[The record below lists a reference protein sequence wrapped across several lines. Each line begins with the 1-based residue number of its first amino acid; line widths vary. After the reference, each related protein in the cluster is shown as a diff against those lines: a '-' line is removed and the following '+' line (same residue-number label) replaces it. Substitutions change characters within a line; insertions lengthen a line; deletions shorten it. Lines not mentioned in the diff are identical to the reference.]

1 MKKIIGFYFLLLFI
15 IGVILSF
22 SIQKE
27 KKQNEICNKAIEG
40 AKLYL
45 EDNDEWKVLL
55 NDVWNYFL
63 ENQEEAMKDRHYGEG
78 NASKTELTM
87 VYCIYSGFILEK
99 ISSDNIDSFAYI
111 KGLKTKNP
119 EFYEHFCYCF
129 NNASAK
135 DLAEIIVSSEQ
146 NTMIPV

>member
-111 KGLKTKNP
+111 KGLKTINP
-119 EFYEHFCYCF
+119 DFYNYFYYEL
-129 NNASAK
+129 NDIQAVNLAK
-135 DLAEIIVSSEQ
+135 SMATSEKK
-146 NTMIPV
+146 

>member
-1 MKKIIGFYFLLLFI
+1 MKTIIKNFI
-15 IGVILSF
+15 ILFFLIGLILSCTT
-22 SIQKE
+22 QKE
-27 KKQNEICNKAIEG
+27 KNQNEICNKAIEG

-45 EDNDEWKVLL
+45 EGNDEWKVLL

-111 KGLKTKNP
+111 KGLKTINP
-119 EFYEHFCYCF
+119 DFYNYFYYEL
-129 NNASAK
+129 NDIQAVKLAK
-135 DLAEIIVSSEQ
+135 SMATSEKK
-146 NTMIPV
+146 

>member
-1 MKKIIGFYFLLLFI
+1 MMKKIIGFYFLLLFI

-27 KKQNEICNKAIEG
+27 KNQNEICNKAIEG

-111 KGLKTKNP
+111 KGLKTINP
-119 EFYEHFCYCF
+119 DFYEHFCYVS
-129 NNASAK
+129 NDIQAVKLAK
-135 DLAEIIVSSEQ
+135 SMATSEKK
-146 NTMIPV
+146 

>member
-63 ENQEEAMKDRHYGEG
+63 ENQEDAMKDRHYGEG

-111 KGLKTKNP
+111 KGLKTINP
-119 EFYEHFCYCF
+119 DFYNYFYYEL
-129 NNASAK
+129 NDIQAVNLAK
-135 DLAEIIVSSEQ
+135 SMATSEKK
-146 NTMIPV
+146 

>member
-1 MKKIIGFYFLLLFI
+1 MKTIIKKNISIFFL
-15 IGVILSF
+15 IGLILSCTT
-22 SIQKE
+22 QKE

-40 AKLYL
+40 SKLYL
-45 EDNDEWKVLL
+45 DGDDEWKVLL

-111 KGLKTKNP
+111 KGLKTINP
-119 EFYEHFCYCF
+119 DFYNYFYYEL
-129 NNASAK
+129 NDIQAVNLAK
-135 DLAEIIVSSEQ
+135 SMATSEKK
-146 NTMIPV
+146 

>member
-1 MKKIIGFYFLLLFI
+1 MKKIIKNFI
-15 IGVILSF
+15 ILFFLIGLILSCTT
-22 SIQKE
+22 QKE
-27 KKQNEICNKAIEG
+27 KNQNEICNKAIEG

-45 EDNDEWKVLL
+45 EGNDEWKVLL

-111 KGLKTKNP
+111 KGLKSKNP

-135 DLAEIIVSSEQ
+135 DLAEIIVSSEKK
-146 NTMIPV
+146 